1 MGFIVWGAFTFMDEV
16 QKIIEDIRALRVQ
29 GAKNVALAALKA
41 VRIVAERSSDEN
53 LRENVKNVVYELAKT
68 RPTEPAMRD
77 ALTYVLRNLSSKDAL
92 LRAIDRYE
100 DEVLDAEKKIADYG
114 ARRVPDGGTIVTHCH
129 STTVVSVLRRAKEM
143 GKEFRVVVTET
154 RPLYQGKLTAKDLLA
169 AGIPV
174 IYVVDSAAYLFM
186 QDADMY
192 LTGADAITSDG
203 YVVNK
208 VGTAL
213 MAAAAD
219 RFNVP
224 YYVAA
229 STLKYDPVTAAGFPE
244 IIEERDP
251 AEVIDPKELP
261 GAEIRN
267 PAFDVTPPDLVDGI
281 ISEIGI
287 YSPQIF
293 PAMVAQQKGVSDLEE
308 VIALFNL
315 ARSRG
320 SAGQQD
326 S

>member
-1 MGFIVWGAFTFMDEV
+1 MDEV

-41 VRIVAERSSDEN
+41 VRIVAERSSDED
-53 LRENVKNVVYELAKT
+53 LRENVRRVVVDLART

-77 ALTYVLRNLSSKDAL
+77 ALTYVLRHLSSKDAL
-92 LRAIDRYE
+92 LESIDRYE

-114 ARRVPDGGTIVTHCH
+114 ARRVPDGGTILTHCH
-129 STTVVSVLRRAKEM
+129 STTVVSVLRRAKEE

-174 IYVVDSAAYLFM
+174 TYVVDSAAYLFM
-186 QDADMY
+186 QDADLY
-192 LTGADAITSDG
+192 ITGADAITSDG

-208 VGTAL
+208 IGTAL

-251 AEVIDPKELP
+251 SEVIDPSELP

-315 ARSRG
+315 ARSRR

>member
-1 MGFIVWGAFTFMDEV
+1 MDEV

-53 LRENVKNVVYELAKT
+53 LRENVKNVVYELART

-92 LRAIDRYE
+92 LRAIARYE
-100 DEVLDAEKKIADYG
+100 DEVLEAEKKIADYG
-114 ARRVPDGGTIVTHCH
+114 ARRVPDGGTVITHCH

-143 GKEFRVVVTET
+143 GKTFRVVVTET
-154 RPLYQGKLTAKDLLA
+154 RPLYQGKLTAKDLLV

-174 IYVVDSAAYLFM
+174 TYVVDSAAYLFM

-251 AEVIDPKELP
+251 VEVIDPKELP

-315 ARSRG
+315 AKMK
-320 SAGQQD
+320 
-326 S
+326 

>member
-1 MGFIVWGAFTFMDEV
+1 MDEV
-16 QKIIEDIRALRVQ
+16 QKIIDDIRALRVQ

-41 VRIVAERSSDEN
+41 VRIVAERSSDDD
-53 LRENVKNVVYELAKT
+53 LRENVRRVVVALAKT

-77 ALTYVLRNLSSKDAL
+77 ALTYVLRHLSSKDAL
-92 LRAIDRYE
+92 LEAIDRYE

-114 ARRVPDGGTIVTHCH
+114 ARRVPDGGTIITHCH
-129 STTVVSVLRRAKEM
+129 STTVVSVLRRAKEL
-143 GKEFRVVVTET
+143 GKSFRVVVTET

-169 AGIPV
+169 AGIHV
-174 IYVVDSAAYLFM
+174 TYVVDSAAYIFM
-186 QDADMY
+186 QDADLY
-192 LTGADAITSDG
+192 ITGADAITSDG

-208 VGTAL
+208 IGTAL
-213 MAAAAD
+213 MAVAAD

-251 AEVIDPKELP
+251 SEVVDPSELP
-261 GAEIRN
+261 GADIRN

>member
-114 ARRVPDGGTIVTHCH
+114 ARRVPDGGTVITHCH

>member
-1 MGFIVWGAFTFMDEV
+1 
-16 QKIIEDIRALRVQ
+16 
-29 GAKNVALAALKA
+29 VALAALKA

-53 LRENVKNVVYELAKT
+53 LRENVKNVVYELART

-92 LRAIDRYE
+92 LRAIARYE
-100 DEVLDAEKKIADYG
+100 DEVLEAEKKIADYG
-114 ARRVPDGGTIVTHCH
+114 ARRVPDGGTVITHCH

-143 GKEFRVVVTET
+143 GKTFRVVVTET
-154 RPLYQGKLTAKDLLA
+154 RPLYQGKLTAKDLLV

-174 IYVVDSAAYLFM
+174 TYVVDSAAYLFM

-251 AEVIDPKELP
+251 VEVIDPKELP

-315 ARSRG
+315 AKMK
-320 SAGQQD
+320 
-326 S
+326 